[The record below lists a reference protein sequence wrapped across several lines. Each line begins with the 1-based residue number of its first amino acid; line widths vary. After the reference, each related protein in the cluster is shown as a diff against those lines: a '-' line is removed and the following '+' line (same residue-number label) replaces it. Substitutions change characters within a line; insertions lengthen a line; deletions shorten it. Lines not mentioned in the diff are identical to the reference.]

1 MEIED
6 DNDSLPNFPSST
18 KNKKSFKGNKIFF
31 VNNKGIA
38 DDGYPVC

>member
-18 KNKKSFKGNKIFF
+18 KNKNSFKGNKIFF
-31 VNNKGIA
+31 VNNKGIT